1 MICCVSWGRV
11 GYAAVKKRPSI
22 SGSVLPKFIFHL
34 WLSVG
39 GGTSVDCVNSK
50 DPRWWNGHYLK
61 IGQHC
66 IRGKSRALHWQL
78 SSLSRANYVT
88 FHLQMI
94 IQNYHMAPTDYS
106 WVYGI
111 YHISGRGKKQMINDF
126 HIPRL
131 TIISDW
137 SMTSVKKWH

>member
-39 GGTSVDCVNSK
+39 GEPLWIVLIQRTQDG
-50 DPRWWNGHYLK
+50 GMAYLK